1 MQSITEKKALS
12 AYSIPNGIKVI
23 AIVYGV
29 AALITGLFWILGL
42 FSDQL
47 PNPGDLSTLT
57 EKAAAATTK
66 GFLVADLIFALPL
79 LVLSAIGLWHKKAWG
94 WVITFMVNILWCY
107 SLTVVFIR
115 DIYSTVSPGLILF
128 SPFVP
133 FAVWSSIYL
142 WQKRQ
147 IFRIDM
153 NSNSAS

>member
-1 MQSITEKKALS
+1 MQSVTEKKIPS
-12 AYSIPNGIKVI
+12 ARSIPNGVKVI
-23 AIVYGV
+23 AIVYGI
-29 AALITGLFWILGL
+29 AAVITGLFWILGL
-42 FSDQL
+42 FSDRL
-47 PNPGDLSTLT
+47 PNPTDVSTFA

-66 GFLVADLIFALPL
+66 GFLIADLIFALPL

-133 FAVWSSIYL
+133 FAIWSSIYL

-147 IFRIDM
+147 VFKIDLK
-153 NSNSAS
+153 SN